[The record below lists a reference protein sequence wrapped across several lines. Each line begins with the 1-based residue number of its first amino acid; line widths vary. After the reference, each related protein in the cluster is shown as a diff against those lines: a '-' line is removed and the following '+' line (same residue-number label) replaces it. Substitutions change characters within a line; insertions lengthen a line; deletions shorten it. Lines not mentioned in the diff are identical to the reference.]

1 MALPITITDVNQLS
15 QCHDKGLPA
24 IFNHNAECIFTSNH
38 DDVTKILDARTTSVL
53 DDIKKAQL
61 IHFAE
66 LCPEFRVELA
76 IPRNVVGRNKSSF
89 VQDILLLGNSIVAKG
104 PVDKVEELVYNMPK
118 EADKFDLSNQTGMKN
133 AILYLLKTSEEQK
146 LEIWSL
152 KNDKALLTDELAIL
166 KARFGLDDPN
176 DHDIVQT
183 DNDNDILPVT
193 VDLPSSE
200 NDSEPRPVRGAI
212 KTTDVFI
219 GDVLPP
225 CSAVDIQNHIKTNT
239 SVNPKMT
246 DIQKLTVRGENLAFK
261 VTVPKNKFHEVTS
274 ESVWGNAIRA
284 ESYNPQKQKKPRTP
298 KGAKSNNRKRVNR
311 NQTFRNQKPNSRRSN
326 EQIYHANDWPLSSRD
341 QYYQNRFRRDLYE
354 PLYSDRYEPQS
365 WY

>member
-1 MALPITITDVNQLS
+1 ML
-15 QCHDKGLPA
+15 
-24 IFNHNAECIFTSNH
+24 
-38 DDVTKILDARTTSVL
+38 RTTKQQKHE
-53 DDIKKAQL
+53 I
-61 IHFAE
+61 E
-66 LCPEFRVELA
+66 
-76 IPRNVVGRNKSSF
+76 
-89 VQDILLLGNSIVAKG
+89 
-104 PVDKVEELVYNMPK
+104 
-118 EADKFDLSNQTGMKN
+118 
-133 AILYLLKTSEEQK
+133 LLK
-146 LEIWSL
+146 
-152 KNDKALLTDELAIL
+152 KNKNVLSHEVAML
-166 KARFGLDDPN
+166 KARIDIDDPN

-311 NQTFRNQKPNSRRSN
+311 NQTFRNQKPNSSRPN